1 VRDSVIPSA
10 AGADLGPMPLLSRGK
25 HRSPRKGACFM
36 ELASYLAG
44 ERWSDHPS
52 CTHPLLAALA
62 RHVNDLTS
70 DDARP
75 RLTPLIPSVIG
86 LTTEDPRADV
96 DIARRCAAAALP
108 VSPAERQRVLAV
120 SLLSCARVQAV
131 LDRRPAGSLDQRTVR
146 ALAQVPDA
154 ARWAR
159 DFAVDIDTSIE
170 GFRQHAAPTAVRLA
184 LDGIARGGV
193 PRADDIYRSL
203 LVGAIEDVRALVE
216 RADAD
221 AGAGAGADADADAG
235 GGATT
240 HVAAARAQ
248 PGAAP
253 TSADPQL
260 WAEACRL
267 TGVTRRR

>member
-1 VRDSVIPSA
+1 VRDSVPSA
-10 AGADLGPMPLLSRGK
+10 VSGADLRPMPLLSRGK

-75 RLTPLIPSVIG
+75 RLGSLIPSVIG
-86 LTTEDPRADV
+86 LTTDDPQADV
-96 DIARRCAAAALP
+96 EIARLCAAAALP
-108 VSPAERQRVLAV
+108 VAPAERQRVLAV
-120 SLLSCARVQAV
+120 SLLSCARVQAR
-131 LDRRPAGSLDQRTVR
+131 LDGRPAGTLDAKTVE

-159 DFAVDIDTSIE
+159 DFAVDIDTPLD
-170 GFRQHAAPTAVRLA
+170 GFRQHAAPNTVRLA

-193 PRADDIYRSL
+193 AHADDLYRSL
-203 LVGAIEDVRALVE
+203 LVDAVAALRALVD
-216 RADAD
+216 RDAAAQADD
-221 AGAGAGADADADAG
+221 SSGADA
-235 GGATT
+235 
-240 HVAAARAQ
+240 R
-248 PGAAP
+248 
-253 TSADPQL
+253 L

-267 TGVTRRR
+267 TGVSAPR